1 MARLLSSRLASI
13 RSMRKH
19 VWLFGG
25 ADPVV
30 DYERTRD
37 AVENLGACGCLDYR
51 NETFWTY
58 LSSST
63 HL

>member
-13 RSMRKH
+13 CSMRKH

-30 DYERTRD
+30 DCERTQYTD
-37 AVENLGACGCLDYR
+37 E
-51 NETFWTY
+51 
-58 LSSST
+58 S
-63 HL
+63 